1 MQKLIDQNTVPPDG
15 FRYLQSETRTWIRAP
30 DYSNLF
36 VEVRDHRK
44 ANNLP
49 LGTFWEA
56 EVEDQ
61 LCQMLPPGLCKESTP
76 AQTKNVFTRVGWEQV
91 VAGTK
96 TLVNWAAKGFAP
108 VDQALAESRGN
119 ICSRCYFNVGHSGG
133 CHSCGQVQKLAMS
146 IIGTRTT
153 PANPFLK
160 VCAVCRCT
168 LQAKV
173 WAPIDVVDKG
183 TPEEIYNGYPSF
195 CWVKR
200 ELDDFRKA
208 IPHESLQS

>member
-1 MQKLIDQNTVPPDG
+1 MQKLVNQSEVPPDG
-15 FRYLQSETRTWIRAP
+15 FRYLQQETRTWIRAP

-36 VEVRDHRK
+36 VEVREHRK

-61 LCQMLPPGLCKESTP
+61 LCTMLPPGLCKESSP
-76 AQTKNVFTRVGWEQV
+76 AQRQNVFTRVGWEQV

-96 TLVNWAAKGFAP
+96 TLTNWAAKGFVA
-108 VDQALAESRGN
+108 VEQSLADSRAN
-119 ICSRCYFNVGHSGG
+119 ICSRCYFNVGYSGG
-133 CHSCGQVQKLAMS
+133 CHSCGQVQKLAMT
-146 IIGTRTT
+146 IIGTRST

-168 LQAKV
+168 LQAKI
-173 WAPIDVVDKG
+173 WAPIDVIDKG
-183 TPEEIYNGYPSF
+183 TPETIYTGYPSF
-195 CWVKR
+195 CWVR
-200 ELDDFRKA
+200 NELDQFRKEA
-208 IPHESLQS
+208 VTS

>member
-15 FRYLQSETRTWIRAP
+15 FRFLQSETRTWIRSP

-36 VEVRDHRK
+36 VEVREHRK

-49 LGTFWEA
+49 LGSFWEA

-61 LCQMLPPGLCKESTP
+61 LCKMLPPGLCKESSP
-76 AQTKNVFTRVGWEQV
+76 AQTRNVFTRIGWDQV

-96 TLVNWAAKGFAP
+96 TLASWATTGFTA
-108 VDQALAESRGN
+108 VEQSLADSRAN

-133 CHSCGQVQKLAMS
+133 CHSCGQVQKLAMPLV
-146 IIGTRTT
+146 GTRTT

-168 LQAKV
+168 LQAKI
-173 WAPIDVVDKG
+173 WAPIEVIDKG
-183 TPEEIYNGYPSF
+183 TPQQIYNGYPDF
-195 CWVKR
+195 CWVRR
-200 ELDDFRKA
+200 ELDQFRK
-208 IPHESLQS
+208 EQQSG